1 MIGRAGAGVTMGR
14 ETQPRPH
21 IALAS
26 GQCQNT
32 RFPLIAHTGAVRELY
47 THKIMF
53 ILGDSVLYDPLIAHT
68 SADRKLDSFIL
79 VFIL

>member
-1 MIGRAGAGVTMGR
+1 MSGVACVICGTVTMIGRAGAGVTMGR

-47 THKIMF
+47 TLEI
-53 ILGDSVLYDPLIAHT
+53 V
-68 SADRKLDSFIL
+68 FIL
-79 VFIL
+79 VLVIVFYMTPS

>member
-32 RFPLIAHTGAVRELY
+32 RFPLIEHTGAVRELY
-47 THKIMF
+47 THKIA
-53 ILGDSVLYDPLIAHT
+53 LI
-68 SADRKLDSFIL
+68 
-79 VFIL
+79 VFHMTPS